1 MKEEKI
7 INPMEVG
14 VIVDIFH
21 FLATPNLNRH
31 LSYLRDFL
39 FEWVWFRQGPPPSVE
54 IQQGRILHFPV
65 NLATRAQACYLISI
79 SRLLP
84 PGTCITSWRSDPK
97 MQGQRLFLVAAAEAG
112 AFNGGILT
120 SWFLDCWSILSVW
133 PGCAS
138 SPPSPTQPPS
148 SPFF

>member
-21 FLATPNLNRH
+21 SLATPNLNRH

-39 FEWVWFRQGPPPSVE
+39 FEWVWVRQGPPPSVE
-54 IQQGRILHFPV
+54 ILQGWILHFPA

-84 PGTCITSWRSDPK
+84 PGTCITS
-97 MQGQRLFLVAAAEAG
+97 
-112 AFNGGILT
+112 
-120 SWFLDCWSILSVW
+120 
-133 PGCAS
+133 
-138 SPPSPTQPPS
+138 
-148 SPFF
+148 